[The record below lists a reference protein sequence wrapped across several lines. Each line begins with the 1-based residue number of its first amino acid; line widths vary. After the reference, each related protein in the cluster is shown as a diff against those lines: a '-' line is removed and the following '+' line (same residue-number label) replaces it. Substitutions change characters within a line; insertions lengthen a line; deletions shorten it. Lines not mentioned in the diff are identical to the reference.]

1 MSDTPDTPTNDDDT
15 SDLKSRIDTLAAEI
29 VAARSEVAGGKAVDL
44 SNFLPKV
51 TAFCSSVSTNP
62 PPDTDAPMIQA
73 SIEALLNG
81 LNELSREL
89 VELQTRLSDSGPD
102 TIEDKGKDQT

>member
-51 TAFCSSVSTNP
+51 TAFYSSVSTNP
-62 PPDTDAPMIQA
+62 PPDTDAPDDP
-73 SIEALLNG
+73 G
-81 LNELSREL
+81 LDRSV
-89 VELQTRLSDSGPD
+89 VERPQRTEPGTGRIANPP
-102 TIEDKGKDQT
+102 